1 MYIHI
6 YIYFKTWSA
15 IKNTYKSTAQISLQE
30 QPLLVKSLSPAFTYF
45 MHKHRQ
51 CTLMLCYPQK
61 PKVLL
66 SLC

>member
-30 QPLLVKSLSPAFTYF
+30 QPLLVK
-45 MHKHRQ
+45 
-51 CTLMLCYPQK
+51 K
-61 PKVLL
+61 PLASIHL
-66 SLC
+66 FHA